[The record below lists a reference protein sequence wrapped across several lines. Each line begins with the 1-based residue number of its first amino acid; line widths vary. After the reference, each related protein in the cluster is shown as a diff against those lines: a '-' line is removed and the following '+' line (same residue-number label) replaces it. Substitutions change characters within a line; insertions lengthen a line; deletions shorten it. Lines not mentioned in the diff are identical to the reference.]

1 MSEDCPSCERYL
13 HDHAEVFAELAAL
26 REKLSKLESELRFAY
41 RDDALSAL
49 REKLKGATSALAK
62 CFPLS
67 LLDGTSPAM
76 DPASPEAMAAV
87 INGYTDSL
95 REKCERLENGQ
106 ALRDMHACAETY
118 REGLE
123 RIAED
128 AHAKFCPVI
137 WPFVCLPC
145 IARETLEKG
154 EKK

>member
-26 REKLSKLESELRFAY
+26 REKLALVEAEQLGMQDGAQVRDYRAENERLR
-41 RDDALSAL
+41 
-49 REKLKGATSALAK
+49 G
-62 CFPLS
+62 
-67 LLDGTSPAM
+67 
-76 DPASPEAMAAV
+76 
-87 INGYTDSL
+87 
-95 REKCERLENGQ
+95 KCERLETEMGCARADRADARWQ
-106 ALRDMHACAETY
+106 RYDWKHRAETY

-154 EKK
+154 EKE